1 MKTKPAVLRR
11 IASLLVIVLLL
22 TPLAACS
29 KKPALDLGLDDL
41 AVYDVAEYTV
51 GDQFS
56 YIQSMIWANGEIV
69 ALASDMN
76 GLTSLQRIST
86 TGQIIGSIA
95 LDQIPGWSAQPGSVS
110 LDGLYNG
117 PAGNIFVTA
126 TNYSDAKESVRTLY
140 QLDPTGKLISSLP
153 VFVAKNDGSTT
164 DYLQNIQ
171 VTPDGNLLLIF
182 GTGLQLLDTQG
193 KKISEYKLDG
203 KYISLTLFMANGHV
217 SISYYEQTGGIKSE
231 EIDLKTGTKVQ
242 DLTLPP
248 QLFNAAPMLGSDG
261 KYYLNGS
268 QYLSR
273 YDEAS
278 GKIVKLLSWL
288 DLDVNR
294 NNMAYMWIVA
304 PDGTFYFGEY
314 IYPENNGGVVYASPA
329 VAETAAVETAAET
342 SAEIDA
348 TSANDVTTTETSEPA
363 ATEPAVTEPAI
374 TEPMPPDYVPPA
386 NPVFKL
392 LKLSK
397 SADQSAIKKTNIT
410 IGAFWLNESLRKSII
425 DFKKI
430 HPEVRFTVL
439 DYSENIDYSKQ
450 NAYEDSI
457 ARINAD
463 IIAGKM
469 PDLMLVSQLPW
480 RQYANK
486 GLLEDLGSLMD
497 KDKTFNKDLYLTNF
511 LDASRLNGKLYTLST
526 SVVLTGIMTSKDLVG
541 ERTGWTVQEF
551 QQFVE
556 QQPNPKNLFYQMPG
570 ESLLNML
577 LMGNLNAY
585 IDTEKG
591 TASFDTPDF
600 IQLLEFSKKYG
611 VSQGEMEGREGMDAG
626 IGSES
631 QFPALQM
638 AYLSRFED
646 YSMYN
651 ANYNNRAVLLGLPS
665 AQKTGPMMQGGSALA
680 LAANSRNKDLIWE
693 FFKFMLSEEQ
703 QDLMI
708 KSYEGFPLMRSS
720 LQKAGQKA
728 IEDTKTLDPDRNPNG
743 AASSKADS
751 AYWYGARVTETDVAA
766 LIRLLSSANS
776 LLSYDEKANQ
786 LIYEET
792 QNFFNGN
799 KTAAE
804 TAASIQS
811 RLKAYVGEQ

>member
-1 MKTKPAVLRR
+1 MKTKSATLRR
-11 IASLLVIVLLL
+11 IASLLIIILLL

-76 GLTSLQRIST
+76 GVTSLQRLST
-86 TGQIIGSIA
+86 TGQLLGSIA
-95 LDQIPGWSAQPGSVS
+95 LDQIPGLSTQPGSGS
-110 LDGLYNG
+110 LDGLYSG
-117 PAGNIFVTA
+117 PSGNFFITA
-126 TNYSDAKESVRTLY
+126 TNYSDPKESVRTLY

-171 VTPDGNLLLIF
+171 VTPEGQLLLTF
-182 GTGLQLLDTQG
+182 GTGLQLLDAQG
-193 KKISEYKLDG
+193 KKISEYKLEG
-203 KYISLTLFMANGHV
+203 KYISMALFMTNGHI
-217 SISYYEQTGGIKSE
+217 SISYYEQTGGVKSE
-231 EIDLKTGTKVQ
+231 EIDMKTGTKVQ

-248 QLFNAAPMLGSDG
+248 QLFNAAPMLGNDG
-261 KYYLNGS
+261 KYYLNGN

-273 YDEAS
+273 YDETS

-294 NNMAYMWIVA
+294 NNLSYMWIVA
-304 PDGTFYFGEY
+304 PDGNFYFGET
-314 IYPENNGGVVYASPA
+314 IYPENNGGVVYAQPA
-329 VAETAAVETAAET
+329 VAETAAAET
-342 SAEIDA
+342 TAETTSEID
-348 TSANDVTTTETSEPA
+348 TTTANDVTTETSETA
-363 ATEPAVTEPAI
+363 VTEPAVTEPAT
-374 TEPMPPDYVPPA
+374 TETMPPDYVPPA

-450 NAYEDSI
+450 NGYEDAI
-457 ARINAD
+457 TRINAD
-463 IIAGKM
+463 IVAGKM

-486 GLLEDLGSLMD
+486 GLLEDIGNLMA
-497 KDKTFNKDLYLTNF
+497 KDKAFNKDLYLTNF
-511 LDASRLNGKLYTLST
+511 LDASRLNGKLFTLST
-526 SVVLTGIMTSKDLVG
+526 SVVLTGIMSSKALVG
-541 ERTGWTVQEF
+541 DRTGWTVQEF

-556 QQPNPKNLFYQMPG
+556 QQPDPKNLFYQMPG
-570 ESLLNML
+570 ESLLSML

-585 IDTEKG
+585 IDAEKG
-591 TASFDTPDF
+591 LAQFDTPDF

-611 VSQGEMEGREGMDAG
+611 VSQGEMEGREGMNAG
-626 IGSES
+626 DTGEA
-631 QFPALQM
+631 QFPPLQM

-651 ANYNNRAVLLGLPS
+651 ANYNNQAVLLGLPS
-665 AQKTGPMMQGGSALA
+665 AQRTGPMMQGNSALA

-693 FFKFMLSEEQ
+693 FFKFLLSEDQ
-703 QDLMI
+703 QDQVI

-720 LQKAGQKA
+720 LEKAGQKA
-728 IEDTKTLDPDRNPNG
+728 IEDTKNAGQNAG
-743 AASSKADS
+743 GVASDKAVA
-751 AYWYGARVTETDVAA
+751 AYWGGARVTEADVAA
-766 LIRLLSSANS
+766 LINLLSSSQS

-786 LIYEET
+786 LIFEET

-799 KTAAE
+799 KSAAE